1 MIQSPKDDFYAA
13 KDENPLHTVLQNQI
27 EALRNASTYGRQ
39 DDCLEDIS
47 ETFKLL
53 IDQNPADPLLAA
65 SLPSVIGLLDEY
77 SLTFDLRAFD
87 ALEYAETAA
96 RKLESAGDDGLIR
109 AVAAAAQK
117 IAEVRGQSL
126 TDYSLGLSAAYADK
140 AIGAKPDAVDGNDP
154 AQHAAHRLLNDARA
168 QREALGGMGE
178 VTATYTH
185 GLIPKV

>member
-1 MIQSPKDDFYAA
+1 MIQSPKDDFHAA
-13 KDENPLHTVLQNQI
+13 KDENPLHTALQNQI
-27 EALRNASTYGRQ
+27 EALRNASNYGRQ

-65 SLPSVIGLLDEY
+65 SLPVVIGILDEY
-77 SLTFDLRAFD
+77 SLTFDMRAFD
-87 ALEYAETAA
+87 ALEYAEIAA
-96 RKLESAGDDGLIR
+96 RRLESAGDDGLII
-109 AVAAAAQK
+109 AVSSAAQK
-117 IAEVRGQSL
+117 IAQIRGQSL
-126 TDYSLGLSAAYADK
+126 TDHSLGLSAAYANK

-154 AQHAAHRLLNDARA
+154 TQHTAHRQRNDALT

-178 VTATYTH
+178 VTKTYTN